1 MLLVL
6 QLSSWFPCYLL
17 YTVFFNLFLA
27 VSLIK
32 QLLCKKQFYFLLK
45 QFFFFLN
52 KLCFVVLAG
61 ALSLC
66 LDSMVSLYFA
76 SVTEVN
82 NKNLHCRLAEK
93 WWIKIE
99 DISYWNV
106 RHAISV
112 WGRYNYLLWH
122 GIINIVNQTPIS
134 LCIFSKNAED
144 DIAFADLNQAT
155 KLCLCDKYKNND
167 KF

>member
-1 MLLVL
+1 M
-6 QLSSWFPCYLL
+6 
-17 YTVFFNLFLA
+17 FFNLFLA

-45 QFFFFLN
+45 QFFFFLK

-93 WWIKIE
+93 
-99 DISYWNV
+99 
-106 RHAISV
+106 
-112 WGRYNYLLWH
+112 
-122 GIINIVNQTPIS
+122 
-134 LCIFSKNAED
+134 
-144 DIAFADLNQAT
+144 
-155 KLCLCDKYKNND
+155 
-167 KF
+167 